1 MTTIRTRGIQGGAL
15 DRPACAGTVGARWR
29 CPPGPGPDDAR
40 MPRTNG
46 RRTGCA
52 VEVTRLAD
60 GRRGDVRLVQ
70 PVNNGLHPM
79 RRPRASSTI
88 ASPIAGGSVGWIR
101 LGTRGLLL
109 LIPERPAHTP
119 PTGSLEKPQS
129 GSTNKLLFTT
139 SRAYDY

>member
-15 DRPACAGTVGARWR
+15 DRPAYAGTVGARWR
-29 CPPGPGPDDAR
+29 CPQAPAPTMLDCPGPTATG
-40 MPRTNG
+40 
-46 RRTGCA
+46 GCA

-88 ASPIAGGSVGWIR
+88 ASPISGDSVGWIR

-129 GSTNKLLFTT
+129 GSTNKVLCIT
-139 SRAYDY
+139 SRVYDY